1 MLTEWQ
7 IEKLDEIANECNE
20 RDEFVRQSLSAT
32 DFEDWACAL
41 GTAEMCDLANR
52 VREVFRD

>member
-7 IEKLDEIANECNE
+7 IEKLDEIANECNK
-20 RDEFVRQSLSAT
+20 RDEHVRQSLSAT

-41 GTAEMCDLANR
+41 DRAEMCDLADR
-52 VREVFRD
+52 VREVFRG

>member
-7 IEKLDEIANECNE
+7 IEKLNEIANECNE
-20 RDEFVRQSLSAT
+20 RDEFVRQSLSST

-41 GTAEMCDLANR
+41 DVAEMHDLADR
-52 VREVFRD
+52 AREVFCG